1 LIPKFVWENVRHK
14 PIRALLSILLIAVPV
29 TLILTLR
36 GLSTGF
42 IEDSR
47 KRAAGIGA
55 DIRIT
60 PPGANVLSFSNATMT
75 DKLIPVLAAEP
86 HVVQAMGTV
95 VAPVGGFE
103 ALIGIDPA
111 AFSKMSGGF
120 IFDEGGGFRG
130 PNDVLIDS
138 WYADQRH
145 VRTGGNLNILNHD
158 WHVSGVVEPG
168 KLGHLFVQMNALQD
182 LQGGVGKVS
191 QIFLKLD
198 NPENADTAVDY
209 LKRKLDGY
217 SVLSMAELQTLIS
230 VDNVPMLKPF
240 LNVIVGI
247 SVLIAFFVVA
257 LSMYMAVLQRTR
269 EIGILK
275 SMGAKNSFVMKLI
288 LAEAVLMGFGGT
300 ILGILLSYV
309 SQYAIHRAM
318 PASLPQAIVY
328 NWWPIA
334 GAVAIGASILGA
346 VYPGIIAVRHDPI
359 EALAYE

>member
-1 LIPKFVWENVRHK
+1 LIPKFVWENIRHK
-14 PIRALLSILLIAVPV
+14 PMRALLSILLIAVPV

-47 KRAAGIGA
+47 KRASGIGA

-60 PPGANVLSFSNATMT
+60 PPGASVLSFSNATMT

-86 HVVQAMGTV
+86 HVTQAMGTV
-95 VAPVGGFE
+95 VAPNVGFE
-103 ALIGIDPA
+103 ALIGIDPV
-111 AFSKMSGGF
+111 AFEKMSGGF
-120 IFDEGGGFRG
+120 IFDEGHGFQN

-145 VRTGGNLNILNHD
+145 VRAGGTLNLLNRD
-158 WHVSGVVEPG
+158 WHVAGVVEPG
-168 KLGHLFVQMNALQD
+168 KLGHLFVQMSALQD
-182 LQGGVGKVS
+182 LQGGAGKVS

-198 NPENADTAVDY
+198 DPRNAGAVVES
-209 LKRKLDGY
+209 LKKKLEGY
-217 SVLSMAELQTLIS
+217 SVLSMAELLTLIS
-230 VDNVPMLKPF
+230 VDNVPLLKPF
-240 LNVIVGI
+240 LTVIVGI

-275 SMGAKNSFVMKLI
+275 SMGAKNTFVMGLI

-300 ILGILLSYV
+300 LLGILLSYV
-309 SQYAIHRAM
+309 SQFAIHRVM

-328 NWWPIA
+328 GWWPIA
-334 GAVAIGASILGA
+334 GAIAIGASILGA
-346 VYPGIIAVRHDPI
+346 LYPGTMAVRHDPI